1 MPRTKVQGRVLSET
15 ELANLRRQI
24 EDFDTIEVISP
35 EMREL
40 IERAFPDLVHKLPRK
55 SWARQRSRCAHD
67 ALSKSARKGTTSPRW
82 PRPMLTRRSRLRS
95 ETTPSR
101 IRTGSGG

>member
-1 MPRTKVQGRVLSET
+1 MPQIWNMPRAKFQGRFLSET

-24 EDFDTIEVISP
+24 EDFDTIEVISD

-55 SWARQRSRCAHD
+55 S
-67 ALSKSARKGTTSPRW
+67 
-82 PRPMLTRRSRLRS
+82 
-95 ETTPSR
+95 
-101 IRTGSGG
+101 

>member
-1 MPRTKVQGRVLSET
+1 MFRVKFQGRVLSET

-24 EDFDTIEVISP
+24 EDFDAIEVISD

-55 SWARQRSRCAHD
+55 S
-67 ALSKSARKGTTSPRW
+67 
-82 PRPMLTRRSRLRS
+82 
-95 ETTPSR
+95 
-101 IRTGSGG
+101 